1 MVNFME
7 KNKVWLIILFAVAI
21 YLIMGIYADFG
32 NLLFAIK
39 HFNWVFFILMIILTT
54 IAYFIRFLKWNFFL
68 KSVGVFLSLK
78 ENLFVFFSGLGMI
91 ITPAKVG
98 EIWKGWLIK
107 DINGESLGKTV
118 PVVIVDRVTD
128 LIGLLIL
135 SALGVL
141 YYKEGA
147 YVLITVLLLF
157 ILFFL
162 AIKSKRISAKITNI
176 LEKRAGKYS
185 KDIKTMHNTFQKLV
199 DPKNMSLMSFLSV
212 FAWFFECLA
221 LYFVILGFGESLS
234 ILISTFVFSFASLAG
249 AVSMIPGGLG
259 VAEATFSGLLQYF
272 GLTATI
278 SVGVAIIIRF
288 GTLWYGAVLGFLV
301 YLIFKKR
308 IMGETSN

>member
-1 MVNFME
+1 MAN
-7 KNKVWLIILFAVAI
+7 NKFWLIIIFAVVV
-21 YLIMGIYADFG
+21 YLIMGIYADFSD
-32 NLLFAIK
+32 LLAAIK
-39 HFNWVFFILMIILTT
+39 QFNWMFFFLMIVLTT

-68 KSVGVFLSLK
+68 KSVGVHLNLK
-78 ENLFVFFSGLGMI
+78 DNLFVFFSGLGMI

-107 DINGESLGKTV
+107 DINGESLSKTV

-128 LIGLLIL
+128 LIGLIVL
-135 SALGVL
+135 SALGIL
-141 YYKEGA
+141 YYREGS
-147 YVLITVLLLF
+147 YILIILIILF
-157 ILFFL
+157 ILFFM
-162 AIKSKRISAKITNI
+162 AIKSKKISGKIIGI
-176 LEKRAGKYS
+176 LENRAGKYS
-185 KDIKTMHNTFQKLV
+185 KDIKTMHTTFEELMN
-199 DPKNMSLMSFLSV
+199 PKNMTLMSFLSV

-221 LYFVILGFGESLS
+221 LFFVIIGFGDS
-234 ILISTFVFSFASLAG
+234 ISVLTSTFVFSFASLAG

-288 GTLWYGAVLGFLV
+288 GTLWYGAILGFLV

-308 IMGETSN
+308 IIKETS

>member
-1 MVNFME
+1 M
-7 KNKVWLIILFAVAI
+7 KNKVWLIIIFAVVV
-21 YLIMGIYADFG
+21 YLIMGIYADFSD
-32 NLLFAIK
+32 LLAAIK
-39 HFNWVFFILMIILTT
+39 QFNWIFFILMIVLTT

-68 KSVGVFLSLK
+68 KSVGVHLNLK
-78 ENLFVFFSGLGMI
+78 DNLFVFFSGLGMI

-107 DINGESLGKTV
+107 DINGESLSKTV

-128 LIGLLIL
+128 LIGLLVL
-135 SALGVL
+135 SALGIL
-141 YYKEGA
+141 YYREGS
-147 YVLITVLLLF
+147 YILVILI
-157 ILFFL
+157 ILFVGFFV
-162 AIKSKRISAKITNI
+162 AIKSKKISGKIISI
-176 LEKRAGKYS
+176 LENRAGKYS
-185 KDIKTMHNTFQKLV
+185 KDIKTMHNTFEQLMN
-199 DPKNMSLMSFLSV
+199 PKNITLMSFLSA

-221 LYFVILGFGESLS
+221 LFFVIIGFGDS
-234 ILISTFVFSFASLAG
+234 ISVLISTFVFSFASLAG

-288 GTLWYGAVLGFLV
+288 GTLWYGAILGFLV

-308 IMGETSN
+308 IIKETS

>member
-249 AVSMIPGGLG
+249 ALSMIPGGLG